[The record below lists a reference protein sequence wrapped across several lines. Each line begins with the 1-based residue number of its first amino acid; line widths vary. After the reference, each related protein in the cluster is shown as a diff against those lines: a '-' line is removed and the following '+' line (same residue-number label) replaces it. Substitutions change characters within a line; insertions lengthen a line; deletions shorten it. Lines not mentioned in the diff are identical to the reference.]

1 MNNRGHDNDDNR
13 IFNAHI
19 KNTAAPVVPADGNSL
34 YQSAARMNAAVTRY
48 VGAVQDAL
56 SGEARSSLFSNIP
69 NIVTGRMTARDAV
82 EQAMRLN

>member
-1 MNNRGHDNDDNR
+1 MLKLWIRLAVLPSFWR
-13 IFNAHI
+13 RFL
-19 KNTAAPVVPADGNSL
+19 AA
-34 YQSAARMNAAVTRY
+34 QMNAAVTKY

-69 NIVTGRMTARDAV
+69 NIVTGRISARDAV

>member
-1 MNNRGHDNDDNR
+1 
-13 IFNAHI
+13 
-19 KNTAAPVVPADGNSL
+19 
-34 YQSAARMNAAVTRY
+34 MNAAFTKY

-69 NIVTGRMTARDAV
+69 NIVTGRISARDAV

>member
-1 MNNRGHDNDDNR
+1 MNLLSSTSLRLR
-13 IFNAHI
+13 YTAL
-19 KNTAAPVVPADGNSL
+19 AAPPASADGNSL
-34 YQSAARMNAAVTRY
+34 YRSAAQMNAAVTKY

-69 NIVTGRMTARDAV
+69 NIVTGRISARDAV

>member
-1 MNNRGHDNDDNR
+1 
-13 IFNAHI
+13 
-19 KNTAAPVVPADGNSL
+19 
-34 YQSAARMNAAVTRY
+34 MNAAVTEY

-69 NIVTGRMTARDAV
+69 NIVTGRITARDAV